1 MIISHFTRLNSIFG
15 IKGSIKHSVWMAEEK
30 GKIRCCRWGK
40 NLLKGKF
47 TLFVNLPF
55 KRFGLVVSWT
65 LILIGPMEFNYTQGG
80 ICLNVCVFLGSE
92 NLIVYENWTL
102 LPQNPLEQTPD
113 RALSRVAVRVSVPR
127 KRSKSSVALCSNHQ
141 EIYCPHDEQGER
153 IKRTG

>member
-1 MIISHFTRLNSIFG
+1 MIISHFTRLNSIFW
-15 IKGSIKHSVWMAEEK
+15 IKGFIKHSVWMAEEK
-30 GKIRCCRWGK
+30 GKIKDIVGGERISWRA
-40 NLLKGKF
+40 NLQYLAW
-47 TLFVNLPF
+47 LYHE
-55 KRFGLVVSWT
+55 
-65 LILIGPMEFNYTQGG
+65 LILIGPAEFNYTQDG

-92 NLIVYENWTL
+92 NPIVYENWTL

-113 RALSRVAVRVSVPR
+113 RAPSRMAVRVSVPR